1 MTTTKTNILTKLM
14 MMRPDSSLIDR
25 IHACVSRR
33 RNKFLDIVNYLA
45 PCFSYDKYLKAY
57 DCELQKGHF
66 PYEYM
71 DGIRKLEDRA
81 LLPKK
86 RSTVDSRTKIYP
98 SMTTLA
104 LRQCGVNI
112 V

>member
-1 MTTTKTNILTKLM
+1 MHVFLDEETQ
-14 MMRPDSSLIDR
+14 
-25 IHACVSRR
+25 
-33 RNKFLDIVNYLA
+33 FLDIVNYLA

-81 LLPKK
+81 LPPKK